1 VTAVNAKYVICIKGD
16 DEYPASLKV
25 RKIYRVLPDELAE
38 NRGWIRVIDESEED
52 YLYPASRFVA
62 VELTEEMEQAL
73 FANQEVQQDALVTGQ
88 P

>member
-1 VTAVNAKYVICIKGD
+1 MNAKYVICIKGD

-25 RKIYRVLPDELAE
+25 RKIYRVLPDELAA